1 MCLANVMYPYAFL
14 MFPRNAGRK
23 EQASGPDT
31 PAGGGPASAAPAS
44 RRGSLATG
52 ASFDLAL
59 LNLAS
64 ATSAELRNRRAESL
78 LPCGLTNDEL
88 NELLERIDV
97 STLTPLVGVNK
108 RSSSP
113 GVQPGSG
120 SGSGGMACR
129 EASSAGRAPAGGGG
143 SDGSKR

>member
-1 MCLANVMYPYAFL
+1 VCLANVMYPYALL

-23 EQASGPDT
+23 AQASGPGT

-59 LNLAS
+59 LNFAS

-88 NELLERIDV
+88 NELLERIDE

-108 RSSSP
+108 RSSST

-120 SGSGGMACR
+120 SGGTACR

-143 SDGSKR
+143 SDGSER